1 MVLSWSLQPLSCF
14 HNGIPMN
21 PGLGVL
27 FYLDFFL
34 VCL

>member
-1 MVLSWSLQPLSCF
+1 MVLSWSLQPHSCF

-27 FYLDFFL
+27 FYFDFFL